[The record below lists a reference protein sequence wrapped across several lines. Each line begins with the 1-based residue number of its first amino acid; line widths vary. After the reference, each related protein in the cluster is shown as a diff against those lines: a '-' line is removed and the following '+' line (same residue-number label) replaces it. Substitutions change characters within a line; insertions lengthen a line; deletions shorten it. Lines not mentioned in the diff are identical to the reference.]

1 MYIDFALSDM
11 ESNETAAKEIV
22 LEAISCGINSI
33 TVPYYLIKPIR
44 TIVPANAD
52 QPIALSCFIDY
63 PLGISDSKTRRHAIE
78 QAHKSGVVAIDL
90 AMPRPLVANRKY
102 ERIREDMRICSE
114 FCIEKNIHMRYIL
127 EYRTFD
133 HQCLK
138 KICDICEEYK
148 ITHIY
153 PSTNY
158 FIDNL
163 ADNILASIFLHQNS
177 KDINI
182 LCTGNIWTD
191 KHFETILKSGLFGF
205 RTNAIHS
212 LKNFIRFKS
221 NHSDKNGV

>member
-1 MYIDFALSDM
+1 MFDFSIIAPVYKMKGNLGERFLVEYLCHLSYQTFKNFEVVIPDQ
-11 ESNETAAKEIV
+11 SN
-22 LEAISCGINSI
+22 
-33 TVPYYLIKPIR
+33 
-44 TIVPANAD
+44 D
-52 QPIALSCFIDY
+52 
-63 PLGISDSKTRRHAIE
+63 DS
-78 QAHKSGVVAIDL
+78 
-90 AMPRPLVANRKY
+90 
-102 ERIREDMRICSE
+102 
-114 FCIEKNIHMRYIL
+114 
-127 EYRTFD
+127 
-133 HQCLK
+133 LK